1 MQKVSNGMFVSVDY
15 RGTLDNGDV
24 FDTSIGRQP
33 LEVQMGAGQL
43 IAGFENALMGMALN
57 EKKTFTLPP
66 EEAYGHVDDDR
77 KHTFPASD
85 VPSDLNP
92 RVGQTVGLTTQDGQ
106 QIPAQIVD
114 VNDDGVTVDLNHP
127 LAGESLTFEIEVVGI
142 SPTPTQACGCD
153 CASGGAGGNCGT
165 NDGGCGCH

>member
-106 QIPAQIVD
+106 QIPAQIVE